1 MGESEQKSKHL
12 NQHERERGRGDGRQH
27 DTYHSLIKVKVN
39 VNVRRKHFRRDFALQ
54 IYFGLG
60 VNPTDFRRNAKKQAK
75 TQKFNDGIKLY
86 SQRWLR
92 LFEQFSPIFKWK
104 LGQVED
110 AELSTTAGVL
120 NEKSMNARRNG

>member
-27 DTYHSLIKVKVN
+27 DTYHPLIEVKVT
-39 VNVRRKHFRRDFALQ
+39 VRRKYFRRYFALQ

-60 VNPTDFRRNAKKQAK
+60 VKLTDFRRNAKKQAK

-86 SQRWLR
+86 SYRSEFSSIRSCKMKANAMPKKNGGQSLR
-92 LFEQFSPIFKWK
+92 F
-104 LGQVED
+104 
-110 AELSTTAGVL
+110 
-120 NEKSMNARRNG
+120 